1 MHLLFPQEARE
12 GAFMKGRIRKTWM
25 GCVVALALG
34 VPAVHAS
41 TSGTITFVGAIVA
54 PTCSAS
60 DMSAAPGR
68 TTGGCGIGP
77 NGQPAHTSMYRQDV
91 VTLESA
97 LDSHDRLLDYYAGY
111 AGLADTKLT
120 IRSYD

>member
-1 MHLLFPQEARE
+1 MHPLFPQGMRE
-12 GAFMKGRIRKTWM
+12 GAYMKGWIGKTWM
-25 GCVVALALG
+25 GCMVAVALG

-54 PTCSAS
+54 PTCSMGDAQ
-60 DMSAAPGR
+60 AAPGR

-77 NGQPAHTSMYRQDV
+77 NGQPAHTSLYRQEV
-91 VTLESA
+91 VSLESA
-97 LDSHDRLLDYYAGY
+97 LDSNDRLLNYYAGY
-111 AGLADTKLT
+111 AGTSDTKLT